1 MDKIFK
7 ALADKHRRKIIGLL
21 KEKDQCVSDLLKHFS
36 FRQAS
41 LSHHLQILK
50 IAGLIKSQR
59 RWQFIYYSINRET
72 LSEAQTFINEFSTPI
87 QESTVPNIT

>member
-7 ALADKHRRKIIGLL
+7 ALSDRHRRKILELL
-21 KEKDQCVSDLLKHFS
+21 KEKDMCVSDLLKHFS

-50 IAGLIKSQR
+50 ISELIKSQR
-59 RWQFIYYSINRET
+59 RWQYIYYSINRDVFNKT
-72 LSEAQTFINEFSTPI
+72 SDFIKVFTTKKEEHIIP
-87 QESTVPNIT
+87 EIT